1 MCLGCIDHQEHKSVQ
16 AGSIEAQAIICS
28 WMKNNLKFK
37 LDSSE
42 TLAKLFFPGKKKYLG
57 KSIWECNL
65 TFHFLWSSI
74 LLSHF
79 LPGSKWTLTKSSG
92 MKMKYL
98 QSCLMAQTCNSSTGK
113 AEGQGLLRGR
123 GQSEL
128 HTTRLS
134 ERGGARQKGT
144 EIVFINC

>member
-28 WMKNNLKFK
+28 WMKNNLKFN

-42 TLAKLFFPGKKKYLG
+42 TLAKLFLPGKKISRK
-57 KSIWECNL
+57 INL
-65 TFHFLWSSI
+65 RMQFNVSFNNSSI

-92 MKMKYL
+92 TKMKYL